1 MGMVE
6 VEPTSLVRG
15 PQSLRVPGE
24 WWLLG
29 ICVVLVAGVVPGVA
43 RLIGNTFAIQ
53 EFALL
58 IIGGMLLVS
67 LGRGRLLGSS
77 IRVHER
83 QFGDIAALVEDCART
98 LGVPTPQVFVRDDP
112 FVPLVA
118 IGIGEPYALIISS
131 QWVGHLKPQELRFLV
146 GRELAHISAGHTRL
160 TSLLSTNGR
169 ENPLV
174 AFAFGAWLRRIEYT
188 ADRVGLL
195 CCDSLENAYTAIAV
209 SAFHSLGRTID
220 HRAFAE
226 QRAAIQSDQTLR
238 MGEWLS
244 AVPYATNR
252 MHALAVFT
260 AHPLYRYWRLRFE
273 TGCSVVVA
281 PRVDRS
287 DGIPAKAFAS
297 FPRRLAA
304 FTIDATLIQI
314 LYSKA
319 VDVKATFDTPGPELK
334 THAVAAAK
342 KLAEIAKTSTDPDI
356 RRGLD
361 AMKDVAAQ
369 LPPNVHVATHWSLL
383 PGTALFGNLILF
395 IYVIV
400 LVAIAGQSFGMM
412 VMDLRV
418 VTERFT
424 RVGLWRTLARYVV
437 GALTFGFVYGF
448 FRIFARVQPFEK
460 ISGTRLV
467 QGNAVA
473 QTSLP
478 LVIESQPQRV

>member
-1 MGMVE
+1 MGMVTA
-6 VEPTSLVRG
+6 EPTSFVRG

-24 WWLLG
+24 WWVLG
-29 ICVVLVAGVVPGVA
+29 ICIVLVAGVVPGVA

-58 IIGGMLLVS
+58 IIGGMLIIS

-98 LGVPTPQVFVRDDP
+98 LGVSTPQVFVRDDP

-118 IGIGEPYALIISS
+118 IGIGEPYAVIISS

-146 GRELAHISAGHTRL
+146 GRELAHIAAGHTRL

-195 CCDSLENAYTAIAV
+195 CCDSLESAYTAIAV

-252 MHALAVFT
+252 MHALATFA
-260 AHPLYRYWRLRFE
+260 AHPLYRYWRPRFE
-273 TGCSVVVA
+273 TGRPVVIA
-281 PRVDRS
+281 PLVDRS
-287 DGIPAKAFAS
+287 DGVPAKAFAS

-304 FTIDATLIQI
+304 FAIDATLIQI

-319 VDVKATFDTPGPELK
+319 VDLKATFHTPGPELK
-334 THAVAAAK
+334 TDAVSAAK
-342 KLAEIAKTSTDPDI
+342 KLAEIATTSHDPDVKQA
-356 RRGLD
+356 LD
-361 AMKDVAAQ
+361 AVKEVAAG
-369 LPPNVHVATHWSLL
+369 LPPDAHLVTNWPL
-383 PGTALFGNLILF
+383 PGMPFFGNVILF
-395 IYVIV
+395 VYVIV

-418 VTERFT
+418 VTDRFT
-424 RVGLWRTLARYVV
+424 RVGMWRAFARYAV
-437 GALTFGFVYGF
+437 GFLTFAFVYGF

-473 QTSLP
+473 HASSP
-478 LVIESQPQRV
+478 LVSEPQPQPG

>member
-1 MGMVE
+1 MRRIACTRSRSSPHIRSTGIGAYGSKRVAPSSWRRE
-6 VEPTSLVRG
+6 SIEATEF
-15 PQSLRVPGE
+15 PQKRS
-24 WWLLG
+24 
-29 ICVVLVAGVVPGVA
+29 
-43 RLIGNTFAIQ
+43 
-53 EFALL
+53 
-58 IIGGMLLVS
+58 
-67 LGRGRLLGSS
+67 
-77 IRVHER
+77 
-83 QFGDIAALVEDCART
+83 
-98 LGVPTPQVFVRDDP
+98 QVFRADSQRSRSTRR
-112 FVPLVA
+112 
-118 IGIGEPYALIISS
+118 SS
-131 QWVGHLKPQELRFLV
+131 K
-146 GRELAHISAGHTRL
+146 SC
-160 TSLLSTNGR
+160 
-169 ENPLV
+169 
-174 AFAFGAWLRRIEYT
+174 T
-188 ADRVGLL
+188 AK
-195 CCDSLENAYTAIAV
+195 
-209 SAFHSLGRTID
+209 H
-220 HRAFAE
+220 
-226 QRAAIQSDQTLR
+226 
-238 MGEWLS
+238 
-244 AVPYATNR
+244 
-252 MHALAVFT
+252 
-260 AHPLYRYWRLRFE
+260 
-273 TGCSVVVA
+273 
-281 PRVDRS
+281 
-287 DGIPAKAFAS
+287 
-297 FPRRLAA
+297 
-304 FTIDATLIQI
+304 ATLIQI

-369 LPPNVHVATHWSLL
+369 LPPNVHVATNWSLL
-383 PGTALFGNLILF
+383 PGTPFFGNLILF

>member
-1 MGMVE
+1 MGMVA

-15 PQSLRVPGE
+15 PQSLRIAGE

-195 CCDSLENAYTAIAV
+195 CRWA
-209 SAFHSLGRTID
+209 
-220 HRAFAE
+220 
-226 QRAAIQSDQTLR
+226 
-238 MGEWLS
+238 
-244 AVPYATNR
+244 
-252 MHALAVFT
+252 
-260 AHPLYRYWRLRFE
+260 
-273 TGCSVVVA
+273 
-281 PRVDRS
+281 
-287 DGIPAKAFAS
+287 
-297 FPRRLAA
+297 
-304 FTIDATLIQI
+304 
-314 LYSKA
+314 
-319 VDVKATFDTPGPELK
+319 
-334 THAVAAAK
+334 
-342 KLAEIAKTSTDPDI
+342 
-356 RRGLD
+356 
-361 AMKDVAAQ
+361 
-369 LPPNVHVATHWSLL
+369 
-383 PGTALFGNLILF
+383 
-395 IYVIV
+395 
-400 LVAIAGQSFGMM
+400 
-412 VMDLRV
+412 
-418 VTERFT
+418 
-424 RVGLWRTLARYVV
+424 
-437 GALTFGFVYGF
+437 
-448 FRIFARVQPFEK
+448 
-460 ISGTRLV
+460 
-467 QGNAVA
+467 
-473 QTSLP
+473 
-478 LVIESQPQRV
+478 